1 MIPDTLIFGTRS
13 VLSAPFG
20 LATGS
25 RGQGVSSV
33 GFRVFRVEG
42 CRISEEESLV
52 LDFPGCKAGQG

>member
-33 GFRVFRVEG
+33 GFRVEG